1 MAGKQTIMGTMVLLD
16 LMGGV
21 ALLLWGLHMVHSGV
35 LRAFGPD
42 LRLLLAKALSN
53 RFTAFAAGLGLTAL
67 LQSSTA
73 TALIT
78 SSFTAEGL
86 VSLVPALA
94 IMLGANVGTTLIV
107 QILSFNIAAAA
118 PVLFILGL
126 VAFRSGARSRIKDIG
141 RVCIGL
147 GLMLLALHILLD
159 TLAPAENAPGV
170 RVIMSAITGDP
181 VLCIIMGALV
191 TWLVHSSVASVL
203 LVMSLAYAHFISPSA
218 AIALVLGANL
228 GSAINPL
235 FEGARR
241 DNPASYRLPLGNL
254 VNRLVGVLLGAP
266 FLRPITEVLQTWQ
279 PDLAKLTA
287 EFHIA
292 FNVVTAIIFIG
303 LLDGMARLLKM
314 LLPNRVQETNPSRPR
329 YLDESALETPSLAW
343 ADAARETLHMGDHVE
358 VMLRKVMTALM
369 TNDRAL
375 VDQVSRMD
383 NSVDS
388 LDEAI
393 KLYVTKLTR
402 GSLDER
408 EGQRAM
414 EIVSFAI
421 NLEHIGDIIDK
432 NLSEL
437 AMKKIKRRFQ
447 FSPEG
452 AEELSAFH
460 KRIMDSLR
468 IAFGVFMSGDVN
480 EARKLLAEKA
490 ALRNTELAATER
502 HVDRLREGR
511 PETIETTSLHLDV
524 LRDLRRIHSHICS
537 VAYPVLEA
545 AGELAASQDAKNDAV
560 AIAKPAELPSAR

>member
-1 MAGKQTIMGTMVLLD
+1 MGSLVLLD

-35 LRAFGPD
+35 LRAFGAD
-42 LRLLLAKALSN
+42 LRRLLAKALSN
-53 RFTAFAAGLGLTAL
+53 RFTAFAAGIGLTAL

-86 VSLVPALA
+86 LSLVPALA

-118 PVLFILGL
+118 PVLFVIGL

-141 RVCIGL
+141 RVAIGL

-159 TLAPAENAPGV
+159 TLAPAENVPGV
-170 RVIMSAITGDP
+170 RLFMNAITGDP
-181 VLCIIMGALV
+181 VLCIIIGAIV

-203 LVMSLAYAHFISPSA
+203 LVMSLAYAQFVAPSA
-218 AIALVLGANL
+218 ALALVLGANL

-235 FEGARR
+235 FEGVRR

-254 VNRLVGVLLGAP
+254 INRVVGVLLVTP
-266 FLRPITEVLQTWQ
+266 FLAPITEFLQRWQ
-279 PDLAKLTA
+279 PDVAKLTA

-292 FNVVTAIIFIG
+292 FNVATAIIFIG
-303 LLDGMARLLKM
+303 LLDSLAALLRKAF
-314 LLPNRVQETNPSRPR
+314 PDRPQATDPSRPR
-329 YLDESALETPSLAW
+329 YLDESALETPSLAL
-343 ADAARETLHMGDHVE
+343 ADAARETLHMGDYVE
-358 VMLRKVMTALM
+358 VMLRKVMAAMM
-369 TNDRAL
+369 TNDRTL
-375 VDQVSRMD
+375 VDQVSKMD

-408 EGQRAM
+408 EGHRAM
-414 EIVSFAI
+414 EIISFAI

-437 AMKKIKRRFQ
+437 ATKKIKRRFQ

-460 KRIMDSLR
+460 KRTTDSLR
-468 IAFGVFMSGDVN
+468 VAFGVFMSGDVN

-490 ALRNTELAATER
+490 LLRNAELAATER
-502 HVDRLREGR
+502 HLDRLREGR

-537 VAYPVLEA
+537 VAYPVLDG
-545 AGELAASQDAKNDAV
+545 AGEMPAHRNADNDLATH
-560 AIAKPAELPSAR
+560 PAEAFSGKIESGLR